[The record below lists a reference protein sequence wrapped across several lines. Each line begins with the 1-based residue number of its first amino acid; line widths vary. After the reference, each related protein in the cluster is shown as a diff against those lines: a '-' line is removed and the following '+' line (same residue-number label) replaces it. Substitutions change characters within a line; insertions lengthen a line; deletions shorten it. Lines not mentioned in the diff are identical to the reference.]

1 MRRLITKRLIPA
13 LTAAGLAGAIAG
25 PALADGAGDPLAG
38 LAALEQGDL
47 ATLSGRQGF
56 SLSDQELAAISHG
69 GKFDA
74 GGDIKS
80 GAVDLGSAMQ
90 RMNGINNQAINT
102 GNDAN
107 VLSGLAVHIHLY

>member
-1 MRRLITKRLIPA
+1 VEASHRTGRRLYRIPLEA
-13 LTAAGLAGAIAG
+13 GEAVGNPEPLT
-25 PALADGAGDPLAG
+25 DD
-38 LAALEQGDL
+38 DL
-47 ATLSGRQGF
+47 FYQGF